1 MDSCL
6 LSLGRLDCAVG
17 EHLGD
22 AFRQFD
28 AILGP
33 IREDLRLEEDV
44 QRRKER
50 LRVLESPPRGVY
62 LRLPGDF
69 ERDGEGAK
77 LFSHCVPPRSLL
89 CVLNERDG
97 FPCEKNKMNF
107 QLRKFDINMIKE
119 RCEIDSRK
127 SPMMVIIG
135 KKDTGKSFLV
145 RDILFNTQSCFPVG
159 TVISATEVANEFFQ
173 HMVPSKFIHDKY
185 RPEIVQNVIK
195 RQATIKD
202 KRNKD
207 KNARGGSSSIDPRA
221 FLILDDCLYDNT
233 WIQQDSTRY
242 VFMNGR
248 HVDLTTMITMQYPL
262 GITPNL
268 RTNVDFVFILRENIL
283 GNRRRIY
290 ENYAGMFPTFEMFC
304 QFMDQCT
311 ENYEC
316 LVICNNVSS
325 NRLED
330 QVFWYKAS
338 DHPPFKLCDQSLW
351 LDNRPFQ
358 SAMLAGDE
366 YNPANVQK
374 KGPSVWVKKTGE
386 K

>member
-1 MDSCL
+1 
-6 LSLGRLDCAVG
+6 
-17 EHLGD
+17 
-22 AFRQFD
+22 
-28 AILGP
+28 
-33 IREDLRLEEDV
+33 
-44 QRRKER
+44 
-50 LRVLESPPRGVY
+50 
-62 LRLPGDF
+62 
-69 ERDGEGAK
+69 
-77 LFSHCVPPRSLL
+77 
-89 CVLNERDG
+89 
-97 FPCEKNKMNF
+97 MNF
-107 QLRKFDINMIKE
+107 QLRKFNMDMITE
-119 RCEIDSRK
+119 RCDIDSRK

-145 RDILFNTQSCFPVG
+145 RDVLFQTQRHFPVG
-159 TVISATEVANEFFQ
+159 TVISATEAANEFFQ
-173 HMVPSKFIHDKY
+173 TMVPSKFIHDKY

-207 KNARGGSSSIDPRA
+207 KTARGGGSNVDPRA
-221 FLILDDCLYDNT
+221 FLILDDCLYDAKS
-233 WIQQDSTRY
+233 WINEESTRF

-248 HVDLTTMITMQYPL
+248 HIDLMTIITMQYPL

-304 QFMDQCT
+304 SFMDQCT

-325 NRLED
+325 NKLED

-338 DHPPFKLCDQSLW
+338 EHPPFRLFDQSLW
-351 LDNRPFQ
+351 VDNKPFQ
-358 SAMLAGDE
+358 SAMLALDD
-366 YNPANVQK
+366 YNPMNFK
-374 KGPSVWVKKTGE
+374 KKNSGPSVWVRKEDDKKR
-386 K
+386 